1 MKDSMHSD
9 DDGMDDLYQ
18 GGTEPGEGEGESID
32 EENRESMAK
41 SAVVPLAVLTGKKGG
56 PPEVG
61 DEVVVKVKA
70 INGEDATVEYSET
83 PPGEIG
89 EGEGYD
95 EHSKESA
102 DKELD
107 EMSESGG
114 Y

>member
-1 MKDSMHSD
+1 MMKHED
-9 DDGMDDLYQ
+9 DDGMDELYQ

-70 INGEDATVEYSET
+70 IHGEDAEVEYSET

-89 EGEGYD
+89 ADEGY
-95 EHSKESA
+95 SKEDG

-107 EMSESGG
+107 EMNENSPA